1 MSLLDDVK
9 ATYANIMRETDLE
22 ALVAFWY
29 AWQDLRTAVGEL
41 NDDLE
46 ARIYDR
52 MPDKERRIEHI
63 GLITRYKPSS
73 KVYDDEEITRR
84 LRRVATDPETGEVDE
99 GVAMSLMRKAAKI
112 SYWRVKD
119 LPFPLDDELVTRK
132 YGAKKIRRED

>member
-1 MSLLDDVK
+1 MSILEDV
-9 ATYANIMRETDLE
+9 ASTHANILRENNLE

-29 AWQDLRTAVGEL
+29 AWQDVRTAVGDL
-41 NDDLE
+41 NADLE
-46 ARIYDR
+46 AQIYDL

-63 GLITRYKPSS
+63 GLITRYKPAS
-73 KVYDDEEITRR
+73 KVYDDAEITRR

-99 GVAMSLMRKAAKI
+99 GVAASLMRKAAKI
-112 SYWRVKD
+112 SYWRAKD